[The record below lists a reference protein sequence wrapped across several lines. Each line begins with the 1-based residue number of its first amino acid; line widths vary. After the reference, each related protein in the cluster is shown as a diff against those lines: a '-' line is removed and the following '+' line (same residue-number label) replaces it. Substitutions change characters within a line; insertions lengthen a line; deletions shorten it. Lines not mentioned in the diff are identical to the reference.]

1 MLRQIRHMAK
11 LARAARVIARHG
23 GLDAALEDPQVPAPA
38 KTALRLI
45 GAGKPRAR
53 GEDTGLAKAL
63 EELGPSYI
71 KLGQFLATRPDI
83 IGPER
88 SKGLRQ
94 LQDRMAPFAMNEAR
108 EIIRKGLGRPAG
120 EVFPALSE
128 PVAAASIAQVH
139 KAEVTDEDG
148 KRRQVAVKVLRPD
161 VEVRFRDDLDTFFTA
176 ARLAERFS
184 AEARRLRFVKAVET
198 LERSVELEMDLR
210 LEASAMSEMAENTR
224 NDPGFRV
231 PDVFWQETSRRVL
244 TSEWIDGIA
253 LTDTEALAASGLDL
267 HRLGDTVI
275 QSFLRHAMRD
285 GFFHADMHQGNLFI
299 DRDNNLVAVD
309 YGIMGRLSIKER
321 RFLAEIL
328 WGFIRRDYRRIAEVH
343 FEAGYVPAD
352 QDVDLFAQALRAIG
366 EPIMGR
372 SSSDISMGRLLTQLF
387 EVTGQFSMETQ
398 PQLILLQKTMV
409 VVEGVAR
416 SFNPKLNMWVTA
428 EPVVA
433 EWVEQNLGAR
443 ARLEE
448 AADGAATLGKLAA
461 AFPEAMSE
469 VSQATHLLST
479 MARSGGIRLDK
490 ETTEQIAQAQSRHS
504 SSTRGA
510 LWVGAVALVVLA
522 LSQAL

>member
-11 LARAARVIARHG
+11 LAHAARVIARHG

-45 GAGKPRAR
+45 GAGRQRAR

-108 EIIRKGLGRPAG
+108 ETIQKGLGRPAG
-120 EVFPALSE
+120 EVFPALSD

-148 KRRQVAVKVLRPD
+148 KRRLVAVKVLRPD

-309 YGIMGRLSIKER
+309 YGIMGRLSVKER

-343 FEAGYVPAD
+343 FEAGYVPTD
-352 QDVDLFAQALRAIG
+352 Q
-366 EPIMGR
+366 GR
-372 SSSDISMGRLLTQLF
+372 
-387 EVTGQFSMETQ
+387 
-398 PQLILLQKTMV
+398 
-409 VVEGVAR
+409 
-416 SFNPKLNMWVTA
+416 
-428 EPVVA
+428 
-433 EWVEQNLGAR
+433 
-443 ARLEE
+443 
-448 AADGAATLGKLAA
+448 
-461 AFPEAMSE
+461 
-469 VSQATHLLST
+469 
-479 MARSGGIRLDK
+479 
-490 ETTEQIAQAQSRHS
+490 
-504 SSTRGA
+504 
-510 LWVGAVALVVLA
+510 
-522 LSQAL
+522 

>member
-45 GAGKPRAR
+45 GAGKQRAR

-108 EIIRKGLGRPAG
+108 ETIQKGLGRPAG
-120 EVFPALSE
+120 EVFPALSD

-148 KRRQVAVKVLRPD
+148 KRRLVAVKVLRPD

-253 LTDTEALAASGLDL
+253 LTETEALAASGLDL

-309 YGIMGRLSIKER
+309 YGIMGRLSVKER

-469 VSQATHLLST
+469 VSQATHLLSS

-490 ETTEQIAQAQSRHS
+490 ETTEQIAQAQSKHS
-504 SSTRGA
+504 ASTRGA